1 LQDFRIAGKKKLR
14 DGVDCAAAS
23 SDLQVGVFFIKSPS
37 FFGGGKKSWLFFFFF
52 FFFYN

>member
-23 SDLQVGVFFIKSPS
+23 SDLQMGASNA
-37 FFGGGKKSWLFFFFF
+37 SW
-52 FFFYN
+52 